1 MQVLLA
7 AWGKHNLPSTL
18 KICKYSLL
26 HSCVKLADEQT
37 VDGIISGLIHTSL
50 STSNFQYYML
60 QLMTK
65 VKRQCAGSSTV
76 IIVTHSVRS
85 KSAINGQMSTF
96 RHKSFKYRFP
106 HRKET
111 MRVMTSARFIQ
122 FFCINK

>member
-85 KSAINGQMSTF
+85 KSAIKGQMES
-96 RHKSFKYRFP
+96 SLN
-106 HRKET
+106 
-111 MRVMTSARFIQ
+111 MRGYTVTSQQEAY
-122 FFCINK
+122 